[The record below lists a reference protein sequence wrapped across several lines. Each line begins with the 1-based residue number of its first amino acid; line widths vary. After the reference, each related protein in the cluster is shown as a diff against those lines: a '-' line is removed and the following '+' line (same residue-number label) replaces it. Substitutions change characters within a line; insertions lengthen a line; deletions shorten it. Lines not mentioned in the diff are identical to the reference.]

1 MKRTLT
7 MLLAGLLLLSA
18 VSCGAP
24 AEDTD
29 PAASGDTASVTPSA
43 EEETAPETEPS
54 PLDALNGMNF
64 DGEAFRIIFPAHF
77 IAGTYDKYLAPEEE
91 TGEIMN
97 DTSLRR
103 YFTIED
109 MLNVKFEYYPQTD
122 TTAIAEALPTIVA
135 GDDAFDLI
143 QIGSAW
149 ENLANAIKQGALY
162 NLLDLP
168 YMNLDAHYFYSDVNE
183 MFVINDQLYFAFSS
197 YNNAGSLPL
206 HMVFNK
212 NLMNDMGMELPY
224 ETIFSGDWTF
234 DRFLTYVDGASSDL
248 DGDGTMGLDDR
259 YGYGNLTGLTNYLA
273 FGFDVAVVERGADG
287 AYVPALQQEKLIS
300 SIQKIVEFTTG
311 HPDAF
316 NNTSVNSDGG
326 VHIFM
331 RGNSLF
337 STTGTMVLDLRSI
350 ETFDFGIAPYP
361 KYDENQ
367 KDYASYLAID
377 QFSIPVTIGNPEKV
391 GAVTEALAIV
401 SEQEMKPAFLEVYV
415 ENKLLRDEESV
426 QIADMMMSNICVDVS
441 RYYDFANG
449 TITPVNLLSA
459 IPDPSAV
466 VSKLTSLEKS
476 ANKMA
481 GKFFEIF
488 FD

>member
-7 MLLAGLLLLSA
+7 LILAGLLLMSA

-29 PAASGDTASVTPSA
+29 PAASGDTTTVTPSA

-54 PLDALNGMNF
+54 PLDALEGMNF

-97 DTSLRR
+97 DTSLHR

-122 TTAIAEALPTIVA
+122 TTAIKEALPTIVA

-149 ENLANAIKQGALY
+149 ENLISAIKQGALY
-162 NLLDLP
+162 NLLEMP
-168 YMNLDAHYFYSDVNE
+168 YVNLDAHYFYGDVNE
-183 MFVINDQLYFAFSS
+183 KFVINDQLYFAVSS
-197 YNNAGSLPL
+197 YNNAGSLPV
-206 HMVFNK
+206 HMAFNK
-212 NLMNDMGMELPY
+212 NLMTDLGMELPY
-224 ETIFSGDWTF
+224 DSVFSGDWTF
-234 DRFLTYVDGASSDL
+234 DKFLTYVDGASNDL
-248 DGDGTMGLDDR
+248 DGDGKLGADDR
-259 YGYGNLTGLTNYLA
+259 YGYANNTGLTNYMV
-273 FGFDVAVVERGADG
+273 FGFDITVVERGENG
-287 AYVPALQQEKLIS
+287 AYVPALQDEKLIS
-300 SIQKIVEFTTG
+300 AIQKIVEFTGNRDSYIDPTIN
-311 HPDAF
+311 PD
-316 NNTSVNSDGG
+316 G

-331 RGNSLF
+331 RGNTLF
-337 STTGTMVLDLRSI
+337 TTTGTMMLNLRSI
-350 ETFDFGIAPYP
+350 EEFDFGIAPYP

-367 KDYASYLAID
+367 QEYANYLALD
-377 QFSIPVTIGNPEKV
+377 NFCNPVTIGNPEKV

-401 SEQEMKPAFLEVYV
+401 SEQEMKPAFLDVYV
-415 ENKLLRDEESV
+415 ENKLLRDKESI
-426 QIADMMMSNICVDVS
+426 QIAELLMDSICMDVT
-441 RYYDFANG
+441 RFYDFANG
-449 TITPVNLLSA
+449 LITPVTLLSS
-459 IPDPSAV
+459 IPDSSAV
-466 VSKLTSLEKS
+466 VSKLTSVEKS